1 MKRRRFAALFGSLV
15 LLVTA
20 ALVAI
25 MVTGITAVAAEEG
38 TYRVRVTNLTNA
50 QRFTPILA
58 ATHTAAARLFRPGTS
73 ATPELRALAED
84 GDTGPLTKL
93 LTGMPAVLEVGS
105 TSGLLSRGAS
115 VTFEISGGGGF
126 DWLSLATMLIPTNDA
141 FVGLGTTLPDAGGMK
156 VVYAY
161 AYDAGTE
168 QNDELC
174 SSIPGPF
181 FSECGGPG
189 GGAQVGNGEGVVTV
203 HSGIHGVGDLRAH
216 LRDWR
221 NPVARITI
229 WKVM

>member
-1 MKRRRFAALFGSLV
+1 MKRLLVVAIFGGSLL

-20 ALVAI
+20 ARVDPLF
-25 MVTGITAVAAEEG
+25 AAEEG
-38 TYRVRVTNLTNA
+38 MYMVRVTNMTNA
-50 QRFTPILA
+50 QRFTPVLA
-58 ATHTAAARLFRPGTS
+58 ATHTPRAHLFRPGTA
-73 ATPELRALAED
+73 ATPELRALAEN
-84 GDTGPLTKL
+84 GDTGPLTSL
-93 LTGMPAVLEVGS
+93 LTGLPAAVREVGS
-105 TSGLLSRGAS
+105 TAGLLTRGAS
-115 VTFEISGGGGF
+115 VTFKISGGGGF
-126 DWLSLATMLIPTNDA
+126 DLLSIASMLIPTNDA
-141 FVGLGTTLPDAGGMK
+141 FVGLETTLPDAGETK

-174 SSIPGPF
+174 SSIPGPS

-189 GGAQVGNGEGVVTV
+189 GGAHVGNGEGVVVV
-203 HSGIHGVGDLRAH
+203 HSGIHGVGDFLPH

>member
-1 MKRRRFAALFGSLV
+1 MKRSLFTAGLGVSLL

-20 ALVAI
+20 MPLDTVF
-25 MVTGITAVAAEEG
+25 AAEEG
-38 TYRVRVTNLTNA
+38 MYMVKVTNLTNA
-50 QRFTPILA
+50 QRFTPVLA
-58 ATHTAAARLFRPGTS
+58 ATHTGRARLFRPGRA

-84 GDTGPLTKL
+84 GDTGPLTAL
-93 LTGMPAVLEVGS
+93 LTGLPAAVRDVGS
-105 TSGLLSRGAS
+105 TAGLLTRGAS
-115 VTFEISGGGGF
+115 VAFKISGGGGF
-126 DWLSLATMLIPTNDA
+126 DKLSVAAMLIPTNDA
-141 FVGLGTTLPDAGGMK
+141 FVGLETTLPESGEKK

-174 SSIPGPF
+174 SSIPGPSF
-181 FSECGGPG
+181 GECGGPG

-203 HSGIHGVGDLRAH
+203 HSGIHGVGDFLPH